1 MQSHILANL
10 LILTLEFFFV
20 IFRDEVPKAVEQ
32 KFSIPAESFANA
44 LELARKNGESIL
56 GATVTLQLKQDGME
70 TIPVQLPVDEN
81 LLSQLEKG
89 ESINLVLSNPIP
101 ENTTISQ
108 TVSSHAPPPPPVEIA
123 QVKNYLREKY

>member
-1 MQSHILANL
+1 MILKL
-10 LILTLEFFFV
+10 DFFPV
-20 IFRDEVPKAVEQ
+20 IFRDELPKTVEQ

-101 ENTTISQ
+101 EN
-108 TVSSHAPPPPPVEIA
+108 A
-123 QVKNYLREKY
+123 

>member
-1 MQSHILANL
+1 MILKL
-10 LILTLEFFFV
+10 DFFPV
-20 IFRDEVPKAVEQ
+20 IFRDELPKTVEQ

-101 ENTTISQ
+101 ENATISQ
-108 TVSSHAPPPPPVEIA
+108 TVLQAPPPVEIA
-123 QVKNYLREKY
+123 QVKKIEKKFFCLFFLR